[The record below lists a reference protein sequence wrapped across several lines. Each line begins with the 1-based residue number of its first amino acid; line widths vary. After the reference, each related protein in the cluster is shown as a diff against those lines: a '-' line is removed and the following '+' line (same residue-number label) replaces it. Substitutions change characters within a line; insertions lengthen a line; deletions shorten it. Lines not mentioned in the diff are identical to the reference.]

1 MNMHEYKNSVILGD
15 CLDVC
20 RSLPSQAFDLI
31 YLDPPFFSG
40 REHESYT
47 RDGSQTYSF
56 SDKWN
61 HLGQY
66 SDFMGARL
74 AEFRRLLKVTGSI
87 VVHCDSSANYILRL
101 LLDEIY
107 GSSNFR
113 SEIIWRYKRWSNSQ
127 RAPIPSH
134 QTLLFYSITDQYK
147 YNQIFGDYSPT
158 TNVDQILQAR
168 SRDNRGKSVYA
179 RSSDGEIK
187 GSGGKRGVPISD
199 VWDIPFLNPKAKE
212 RVGYP
217 TQKPLLLLERVLHL
231 LSDEGDHVLDP
242 FCGSGT
248 TLVSAQLNNRLY
260 TGVDK
265 SANAVTLTQNRLA
278 NPTFTKSN
286 LLDKGEDSYQ
296 RADSDSLA
304 ILSGLP
310 VVPVQRN
317 NGIDALLK
325 GEVQGDPVMIRVQRQ
340 SESIQ
345 DTVSA
350 IRRASRGKKYSL
362 LIVVSTQSSLFD
374 IEKNDDDLII
384 VDSAGKAIYSAIQER
399 VGSKLLMFADSG
411 AA

>member
-1 MNMHEYKNSVILGD
+1 MNMHDYTDSIILGD

-31 YLDPPFFSG
+31 YLDPPFFTG
-40 REHESYT
+40 REHTSNT
-47 RDGSQTYSF
+47 RDGSQSYSF

-66 SDFMGARL
+66 ANFMSERL

-101 LLDEIY
+101 LLEDIY
-107 GSSNFR
+107 GPTNFR

-127 RAPIPSH
+127 KAPIPSH
-134 QTLLFYSITDQYK
+134 QTLLFFSATDQYK
-147 YNQIFGDYSPT
+147 YNQIFGDYSLT

-168 SRDNRGKSVYA
+168 SRDNRGKSVYS
-179 RSSDGEIK
+179 RSNDGEIK

-231 LSDEGDHVLDP
+231 LSDEGDHILDP

-248 TLVSAQLNNRLY
+248 TLVSAKLNNRLY

-265 SANAVTLTQNRLA
+265 SSSAITLAQNRLA

-286 LLDKGEDSYQ
+286 LLDKGEESYQ
-296 RADSDSLA
+296 SADSESLA

-325 GEVQGDPVMIRVQRQ
+325 GEVQGDPVLIRVQKN

-345 DTVSA
+345 DAISA
-350 IRRASRGKKYSL
+350 IRKASRGKKYSL
-362 LIVVSTQSSLFD
+362 LVVVSTQSSLLD
-374 IEKNDDDLII
+374 VESNDDDLII
-384 VDSAGKAIYSAIQER
+384 VDSAGKAIYSAIQKR
-399 VGSKLLMFADSG
+399 VGSNLLLFADTG